1 MSDPATEPVAVE
13 RESTAAASASIDAPL
28 DVKAASFA
36 PTLGAPVRGPGEAE
50 TAAAAPVG
58 SRTAVRGQHNWVSIG
73 PRNVGGRVRA
83 IAVEP
88 GDPTI
93 MYAAPA
99 SGGVFKSADGGDS
112 WFPLWHDE
120 PSLSMA
126 ALAISPSNQAV
137 VWAGTGETRAGG
149 GETIPAAGVWRSPDR
164 GVTWRAPNAGQAIL
178 AARIHALAAHPAN
191 DQTCWAAASGPAA
204 GLYRT
209 IDGGQTWTRFATG
222 RGFTDV
228 RFATIGGSLR
238 LFAVLQGTTQLPG
251 PTVTNHALLVRL
263 DSPDDADAA
272 LSPILGPPGPP
283 DPLLAVGTTAPV
295 VAAGLTNP
303 GFGKVAIYD
312 GSDPAFPA
320 PVLYLVLTHEDRG
333 KDLRADRSFSAMFRC
348 RDAHTTAANAM
359 TLTPMP
365 AAETFGAEGQG
376 GYNIAL
382 AVSPRNPNHL
392 AFGMVEL
399 YLNRTANAPAGG
411 NWLRAQQWD
420 LNIIEPGHH
429 ADHHDL
435 LFAPA
440 PAAPFGNGVAG
451 GALVLWDCND
461 GGISWCADWAT
472 AAGYPLVDPP
482 PPPPPPP
489 PARAQATAQFPPP
502 LDAFTWRKR
511 SHGISA
517 TQMYDLTQH
526 PRLPSVIGC
535 GFQDN
540 GVWLGLSGPSW
551 QLALTAD
558 GGFVAFDPDDPYR
571 MLVTFQEGITE
582 ARFPGRLRTS
592 LPLPRDTVQMS
603 LWPRE
608 LKDGFLDSDHAPFT
622 AETAFHPRLP
632 GRVLTARRH
641 RLYGTR
647 ATTGDRWIPEP
658 LGTAFEIVHRPA
670 QRNAAFS
677 VLEVLD
683 TPGGRA
689 LGLVPQRTVTQRA
702 TADEPHAES
711 RVRSVRPGPYT
722 IAAGMDLRLVISTD
736 LAVAP
741 IPVTVPLTIGPRLL
755 PAAASAAQVAAYLTN
770 QFKTAL
776 AAVPPAQRPVV
787 QAENVV
793 LPRARE
799 LVIASTGSGAA
810 RQVVLSG
817 SALGVGL
824 GAVGRAYHG
833 ANAGA
838 GPGAAAAALP
848 AIAPIMVPIL
858 ADPAGM
864 NLAGRNLRVT
874 REGGVSQ
881 VDIDFDTELPPPKS
895 SHVTVGQLIEI
906 LIRRLPRADYELWTN
921 SAFRGLRLTST
932 ATPATTIT
940 VDGNLTTVTPGAA
953 DSDVAL
959 VPTTPARTRRLT
971 GRNRRAK
978 WLDTLDLTPIPPPP
992 PPPPPRRLRLG
1003 EAGNQTA
1010 LQALD
1015 LAFLNVADLTRVT
1028 MVELCDAVRRML
1040 AAAPAVRIRCDLEFT
1055 AASERNP
1062 NERAAMGEVS
1072 ELAFGPPGRKIVY
1085 AGDTAGRIYR
1095 STDDGGSWEY
1105 RPSVMDD
1112 RAGGCEAIAVQP
1124 DKPAIVLVGLYA
1136 EGLLSPDAAM
1146 LFRSTDCGST
1156 FAPAPAQ
1163 IDNGLAGAA
1172 RRIVGVRALIF
1183 DPGAAGHVYAA
1194 TDIGVHH
1201 SPDAGQSWL
1210 PFNTGLPNVRVTDL
1224 ALATQTRV
1232 LRAGAWGRG
1241 VYERRLDPAD
1251 VRDVR
1256 LHIRTTGLDDG
1267 TAPPVPGPD
1276 LLAARPEPSR
1286 FDTSPDIKLMRH
1298 DPRIGVV
1305 LDGAEFDELPSE
1317 DVRAGP
1323 AFLAVQVHNRGAFP
1337 TPAPASPPNP
1347 AGPPVRV
1354 TALWAPADDGPP
1366 PLPPGLWAALAGPLA
1381 VGTAFGAWQVLG
1393 DEPISGPAGTGHETV
1408 APGYPRVVVL
1418 GAANAFAWPADVENH
1433 ARIGVIAI
1441 ARSADDPLPPAPAGP
1456 VSVVDLIQTEA
1467 KIAFRMCAVS
1477 PAAED
1482 DQIVLR
1488 TLDGTSIAILAV
1500 AGAENAATG
1509 AAPFGLAALALP
1521 GSPDVRFSIPG
1532 PYALPAR
1539 RRFQIQVR
1547 TTASATFAVGDP
1559 ELPAPT
1565 LDRVFATDAANVLN
1579 RAFVAGGV
1587 PVRASVREFT
1597 SGGNDALR
1605 LSTLSTTSFTVA
1617 GNAAATFGVTS
1628 GAGVANFIDTPFA
1641 SKGPWNLT
1649 PAAPRSLTVT
1659 ATTTVE
1665 IRLQAGQS
1673 GLPPAGPFSAA
1684 AIRSAITRQLA
1695 RGGLNNVVCEPVRR
1709 RLSVRRSASEAASS
1723 RQVIGSEVL
1732 ADVVSSGAAVPA
1744 GPAREAL
1751 FDVVTTHGQDT
1762 IAAAGNQ
1769 FYLRAANIGNVREA
1783 AVRYRLFLVD
1793 TSVAPLALGQLG
1805 ADVVQPLAAGAS
1817 AIVEFAGVA
1826 VAGVAAG
1833 DHRYVLAIADV
1844 NAAGL
1849 TLDPA
1854 AADLASL
1861 DALLSFC
1868 RQHLGAAVREFVAR

>member
-1 MSDPATEPVAVE
+1 MSDPVPEPV
-13 RESTAAASASIDAPL
+13 ASASIDAPL
-28 DVKAASFA
+28 EVKAASFA
-36 PTLGAPVRGPGEAE
+36 PTLRVPVHGPGEAE

-83 IAVEP
+83 VAVEP
-88 GDPTI
+88 GDPKI

-137 VWAGTGETRAGG
+137 VWAGTGETQAGG
-149 GETIPAAGVWRSPDR
+149 SETIPAAGVWCSPDH
-164 GVTWRAPNAGQAIL
+164 GATWRPPNAGQAIL
-178 AARIHALAAHPAN
+178 DARIHALAAHPAN
-191 DQTCWAAASGPAA
+191 DQVCWAAAGRPSPATAPSPAA

-209 IDGGQTWTRFATG
+209 IDGGQTWTQFAAG

-238 LFAVLQGTTQLPG
+238 LFAVLQGTAQRLG
-251 PTVTNHALLVRL
+251 PPVTNHALLVRL
-263 DSPDDADAA
+263 DNPNGADAA
-272 LSPILGPPGPP
+272 LSLILDPPGPP
-283 DPLLAVGTTAPV
+283 DPLLAVGTTAPP
-295 VAAGLTNP
+295 VAADRTDP

-312 GSDPAFPA
+312 GSDPAFPTT
-320 PVLYLVLTHEDRG
+320 VLYLALTHEDTG
-333 KDLRADRSFSAMFRC
+333 EDLQVDRSFSAMFRC
-348 RDAHTTAANAM
+348 RDAHTAAANAM
-359 TLTPMP
+359 TFTPMP

-399 YLNRTANAPAGG
+399 YLNRNANAPAGG
-411 NWLRAQQWD
+411 VWLRAQQWD

-429 ADHHDL
+429 AVHHDL

-440 PAAPFGNGVAG
+440 PAAPFDNGVAG

-472 AAGYPLVDPP
+472 AAEYPMVDPEGAPP
-482 PPPPPPP
+482 PPP
-489 PARAQATAQFPPP
+489 RAQATAQFPPP

-571 MLVTFQEGITE
+571 MLVTFQKGITE

-592 LPLPRDTVQMS
+592 LPLPRDTVQQA

-608 LKDGFLDSDHAPFT
+608 LKDGFLDSDHAIFT

-658 LGTAFEIVHRPA
+658 LGTGFEIVHRPA
-670 QRNAAFS
+670 QRDAAFS

-689 LGLVPQRTVTQRA
+689 LGLVPQLTVTERA
-702 TADEPHAES
+702 TEGEPHAES
-711 RVRSVRPGPYT
+711 RVRSARPGPYT
-722 IAAGMDLRLVISTD
+722 IAAAMDLRLILSTD
-736 LAVAP
+736 LAVPP
-741 IPVTVPLTIGPRLL
+741 IPVTIPLTIGPDL
-755 PAAASAAQVAAYLTN
+755 PVSASASQVAAYLTAH
-770 QFKTAL
+770 FTAAL
-776 AAVPPAQRPVV
+776 AAVLAARRPVV

-793 LPRARE
+793 LPPVRE

-810 RQVVLSG
+810 SEVGLSG
-817 SALGVGL
+817 TALGAADL
-824 GAVGRAYHG
+824 GAVARTYHG
-833 ANAGA
+833 ARARAGI
-838 GPGAAAAALP
+838 GADAARTALP
-848 AIAPIMVPIL
+848 AIAPIMVQNP
-858 ADPAGM
+858 AAGM
-864 NLAGRNLRVT
+864 NLAGRDLRVT
-874 REGGVSQ
+874 REGGASPV
-881 VDIDFDTELPPPKS
+881 VIDFDTELPPPAS
-895 SHVTVGQLIEI
+895 SHVTIGQLIEV
-906 LIRRLPRADYELWTN
+906 LRRRLPAADYELWTN

-932 ATPATTIT
+932 AASATTIT
-940 VDGNLTTVTPGAA
+940 VSGNLTTVTPGAA

-959 VPTTPARTRRLT
+959 VPAAAARTRRLT
-971 GRNRRAK
+971 GRDRPAT

-992 PPPPPRRLRLG
+992 PPPADRTLRLREG
-1003 EAGNQTA
+1003 GNQTA
-1010 LQALD
+1010 LRALN
-1015 LAFLNVADLTRVT
+1015 LAFLNVTDLTRIT
-1028 MVELCDAVRRML
+1028 MVELCDAVRQML
-1040 AAAPAVRIRCDLEFT
+1040 VATPAVRIRCDLEFT
-1055 AASERNP
+1055 AASESDP
-1062 NERAAMGEVS
+1062 DETAAMGEVS
-1072 ELAFGPPGRKIVY
+1072 ELAFGPPGTQIAY

-1095 STDDGGSWEY
+1095 STDDGGHWEH

-1112 RAGGCEAIAVQP
+1112 RAGECDAIAVQP
-1124 DKPAIVLVGLYA
+1124 DNPDIVLVGLYA
-1136 EGLLSPDAAM
+1136 EGLLSADAVM
-1146 LFRSTDCGST
+1146 LFRSTDGGST

-1172 RRIVGVRALIF
+1172 RRIAGVRALVF

-1201 SPDAGQSWL
+1201 SPDAGQSWQ

-1241 VYERRLDPAD
+1241 VYERRLDPAG

-1267 TAPPVPGPD
+1267 TAPPAPGPD
-1276 LLAARPEPSR
+1276 LLAAQPGSSR
-1286 FDTSPDIKLMRH
+1286 FDASPDIKLLRH

-1337 TPAPASPPNP
+1337 TPVPASPPNP

-1366 PLPPGLWAALAGPLA
+1366 PVPPGLWTALAGPLT

-1393 DEPISGPAGTGHETV
+1393 DEPISGPAGTGHETL

-1418 GAANAFAWPADVENH
+1418 GAANAFAWPANVEDH
-1433 ARIGVIAI
+1433 VRIGIIAI
-1441 ARSADDPLPPAPAGP
+1441 ARSADDALPAAPAGP
-1456 VSVVDLIQTEA
+1456 VSVADLIRTEA
-1467 KIAFRMCAVS
+1467 KIGYRVCAVS

-1500 AGAENAATG
+1500 AGAENAANG
-1509 AAPFGLAALALP
+1509 GAPFGLAALALP

-1532 PYALPAR
+1532 PFALPAR

-1547 TTASATFAVGDP
+1547 TTATATFAASDP
-1559 ELPAPT
+1559 ELPT
-1565 LDRVFATDAANVLN
+1565 LNRVFATDAANVLN
-1579 RAFVAGGV
+1579 RAFVAAGV
-1587 PVRASVREFT
+1587 PVRARRLDFP
-1597 SGGNDALR
+1597 GPGNDALR
-1605 LSTLSTTSFTVA
+1605 LSTLSTTRFTVA

-1628 GAGVANFIDTPFA
+1628 GAGVGNFIDTPFA

-1723 RQVIGSEVL
+1723 RHVIGSEVL
-1732 ADVVSSGAAVPA
+1732 ADLVSSGAAVAA
-1744 GPAREAL
+1744 GPARETL
-1751 FDVVTTHGQDT
+1751 FDVVAAHGQDT
-1762 IAAAGNQ
+1762 IAAAGNHL
-1769 FYLRAANIGNVREA
+1769 YLRAANVGNVREA
-1783 AVRYRLFLVD
+1783 AVRHRLFLVD

-1817 AIVEFAGVA
+1817 AIVEFAAVA